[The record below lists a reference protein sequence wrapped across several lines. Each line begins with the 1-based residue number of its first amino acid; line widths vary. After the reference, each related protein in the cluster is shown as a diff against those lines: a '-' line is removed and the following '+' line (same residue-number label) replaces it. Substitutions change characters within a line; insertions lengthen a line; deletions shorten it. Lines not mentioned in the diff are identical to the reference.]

1 MLKMKS
7 IFVKILDFLCV
18 LFVGSGIAFA
28 SVESPRYNDGEIH
41 QGFPSW
47 ITLKKYDKDA
57 NKGESSP
64 NVVSLND
71 EKYKV
76 IALDESHWIT
86 YNGVTYKALT
96 VYSTGKVVFGD
107 VDKDKIDVELEP
119 HVIPLNFENEKIL
132 GKTFKWQHF
141 VEEFKTISGKTVRDC
156 FTIIEFGDFNIDGL
170 SYSLQETFYSDGE
183 VQTQLWQNSS
193 KTHKSPSRWMIPS
206 FYNGYLTQIDKSE
219 SQTSGF
225 VYGPKGVRPGW
236 IAKGL
241 DDNKYPDVR
250 IKENG
255 SGLSVNLGTNRD
267 AGGLI
272 AADFAREHPVVGSF
286 SSVRVV
292 FSRPTTANN
301 NLSLWYFSE
310 KETAVVETSSGHY
323 PKVNHSDENIVLD
336 PLDYLI
342 SWHSVD
348 SDIPNNKSF
357 LDLFTSD
364 LRNAVFSNN
373 RVQKISA
380 PAFKFQLPGNS
391 SWTQNMEFTIRSI
404 EYRYE
409 QLPSYQFLPSEKKYR
424 VSFKFAGNGFVNMEY
439 PTHDALSYELPEGH
453 GVKANIVAN
462 PGSKIKKIKVN
473 GIVILEDEKVKKYTP
488 FEMATKSK
496 EFYKYKIFKS
506 FFRFTDS
513 APYEKLDFDVIEL
526 TRNIDVQIEFSDPDC
541 KRSQPMVVPEKIE
554 TTKYLDDS
562 PDGRKVISATYLN
575 GFGGEAES
583 QELLSTG
590 KYIVKTSYKDA
601 MGNVEYD
608 PLKFVRTANDFDYVD
623 KACYNCLVKANEF
636 YDGSDVIDR
645 PNAKGYAYT
654 QKDAKYGNGMG
665 SQGTS
670 FGLADASAGFN
681 AKLAESWKMPAS
693 CDDND
698 FDFLNQRYL
707 NEFGIQ
713 KNYEKRIQNPGAC
726 RLTIARDNEG
736 RFTQSITDQKGLT
749 KATQTYDGNKEVTI
763 LYEYDNFDRLLK
775 KYPKGFSS
783 LATCYTYDA
792 LGRVV
797 LMTEPDQG
805 TTKIAYDKHGRKR
818 FTQTAAQ
825 ADKGCFT
832 TKIYD
837 ELERVIAEGVA
848 CGSTYSFDKPDA
860 SIDVNKIAVSSRI
873 VYGIPDE
880 TELFSLLKDDAL
892 VKKILESMTRVHDKD
907 VGAVIAYDEVGNITS
922 VKMSNYDR
930 LGRKTK
936 EWFVYGLSGVPAVQL
951 AYEYNDSGELISRT
965 IDEWNGSK
973 WVEKSKREQKYGEKG
988 RLEDVYEFVNGKK
1001 TLLSSIKYTPN
1012 GNVEK
1017 QMYYDKGSKVF
1028 SKYLTNDIHGRPV
1041 RLKYSK
1047 NGEVLYNEDIS
1058 YVSAGAAK
1066 VRNVSH
1072 SYKGLD
1078 SKGDVDRNYDYEYD
1092 LLGRLESVS
1101 GSKVSKYTH
1110 DILGRMTYKKED
1122 GITVD
1127 YEYGDELYRPVSFD
1141 VNGKKDAASKV
1152 YFEYDASGNVWMDR
1166 YNKTAYKLNDAG
1178 QPIRGYK
1185 FGSFASGITLN
1196 QVNEDNVSSS
1206 DYDAS
1211 VAMSYDEGGNRLWFS
1226 FDNNDGVSYAEATMP
1241 SIGVYKR
1248 ASLSGTDFELARLKL
1263 LGGGYR
1269 LLGTDG
1275 DGAAYFP
1282 ITDVQGNV
1290 RAYVN
1295 KSGIVSAYDY
1305 LPYGTVLPIVQSSAA
1320 DDSRWQGKEFDNEI
1334 GKFYFGA
1341 RYYDPVFGMWMSPD
1355 PARQFANPYTFG
1367 GDPVNYVD
1375 PDGNELMTTIA
1386 LTALAAYAIWTAIDV
1401 ADAIYDGSNLLT
1413 AVGWGL
1419 AAGGITFVGGYGW
1432 AFAAKSIAGSALIAG
1447 TAGVSVNVIR
1457 NYGVNGSFGSLGS
1470 NLFEFASN
1478 ALVGAFGGSV
1488 IKSFCKSVG
1497 IRSTTS
1503 QWGALASAEYGAVHD
1518 FLQANFPSEFAIVGS
1533 GGVYSIYIGDNSPI
1547 NEHSNFV
1554 LVNGTLMVE
1563 GGGPTIPVYTEDEAR
1578 RMLSAAVENE
1588 RLKAWAEELLTQELY
1603 TPEIKTDFSDIIPNI
1618 DMTPYEYTQPD
1629 YLQNLPTINDIP
1641 KYEMPKIS
1649 NPLNDDPFNIDDA
1662 AQNKM
1667 NDINNWIDG
1676 LKRI

>member
-1 MLKMKS
+1 MLKMKN
-7 IFVKILDFLCV
+7 IFVKSLELLFV
-18 LFVGSGIAFA
+18 LFVSTGIAFA

-57 NKGESSP
+57 NKGEYSP

-71 EKYKV
+71 EGYKV
-76 IALDESHWIT
+76 IALDESHRIT

-107 VDKDKIDVELEP
+107 ADKDKIDVDLEP
-119 HVIPLNFENEKIL
+119 HVIPLDFDNEKVL

-141 VEEFKTISGKTVRDC
+141 VEEFKTISGKTVTDC
-156 FTIIEFGDFNIDGL
+156 FTIIEFENFNIDGL

-193 KTHKSPSRWMIPS
+193 EISKSSSSWMIPS
-206 FYNGYLTQIDKSE
+206 FYNGYSTLIDKSE

-225 VYGPKGVRPGW
+225 VYGSKGVRPGW

-241 DDNKYPDVR
+241 DEKKYPDVR
-250 IKENG
+250 IKEVVNG
-255 SGLSVNLGTNRD
+255 LGLSVNLGINRD

-272 AADFAREHPVVGSF
+272 AADFSREHPVVGSF
-286 SSVRVV
+286 SSVRVE
-292 FSRPTTANN
+292 FSRPTTADN
-301 NLSLWYFSE
+301 NLSLWYFTE
-310 KETAVVETSSGHY
+310 KETAVVETSKGNY
-323 PKVNHSDENIVLD
+323 PRVNRSDKSIVLD
-336 PLDYLI
+336 PLDYLT

-348 SDIPNNKSF
+348 PDIPEHRRPSGIF
-357 LDLFTSD
+357 DIG
-364 LRNAVFSNN
+364 LRNIVSSSE

-404 EYRYE
+404 EYRYN

-424 VSFKFAGNGFVNMEY
+424 VSFKVAGNGFVNMEY
-439 PTHDALSYELPEGH
+439 PAGDALSYQLPEGH
-453 GVKANIVAN
+453 GVKATIVAN

-473 GIVILEDEKVKKYTP
+473 GIVILENEKVKKYNVL
-488 FEMATKSK
+488 ELATKIT
-496 EFYKYKIFKS
+496 EVYKSKIFKS

-526 TRNIDVQIEFSDPDC
+526 ARNIDVQIEFSDSDC

-554 TTKYLDDS
+554 TTRYLDDS

-575 GFGGEAES
+575 GFGGEAET
-583 QELLSTG
+583 QELLSSG
-590 KYIVKTSYKDA
+590 KYIVKTNYKDA
-601 MGNVEYD
+601 MGRVEYE

-636 YDGSDVIDR
+636 YDGSDAIDR

-654 QKDAKYGNGMG
+654 QKDAKYGNRMG

-670 FGLADASAGFN
+670 FGLADASAAFN
-681 AKLAESWKMPAS
+681 ARLAESWKMPAS
-693 CDDND
+693 CDDTD

-707 NEFGIQ
+707 NESGIQ

-726 RLTIARDNEG
+726 RLTIVRDNEG
-736 RFTQSITDQKGLT
+736 RFTQSITDEKGLT
-749 KATQTYDGNKEVTI
+749 KATQTYDGDKDVTI
-763 LYEYDNFDRLLK
+763 LYEYDDFDRLLK

-783 LATCYTYDA
+783 LATNYTYDA

-797 LMTEPDQG
+797 SMTEPDQG

-832 TKIYD
+832 TEIYD
-837 ELERVIAEGVA
+837 DLERVIAEGVA

-873 VYGIPDE
+873 IYGMPDE
-880 TELFSLLKDDAL
+880 TELSSLLKDGAL
-892 VKKILESMTRVHDKD
+892 AKKILKSMTRVHDKD
-907 VGAVIAYDEVGNITS
+907 VGAVIAYDEIGNMTS
-922 VKMSNYDR
+922 VKMSDYDR

-965 IDEWNGSK
+965 MDEWNGSK
-973 WVEKSKREQKYGEKG
+973 WVEKSKREQNYGEKG

-1001 TLLSSIKYTPN
+1001 KLLSSIKYTSN
-1012 GNVEK
+1012 GNVQK

-1041 RLKYSK
+1041 RLKYTK
-1047 NGEVLYNEDIS
+1047 NGDVLYNEDIS
-1058 YVSAGAAK
+1058 YVSAVTAK
-1066 VRNVSH
+1066 VRNISH
-1072 SYKGLD
+1072 SYKELD

-1092 LLGRLESVS
+1092 LLGRLERVS

-1122 GITVD
+1122 GSTVD
-1127 YEYGDELYRPVSFD
+1127 YEYGDGFYRPVSFG
-1141 VNGKKDAASKV
+1141 VKGAASKA
-1152 YFEYDASGNVWMDR
+1152 YFDYDASGNVWMDR

-1178 QPIRGYK
+1178 QPVKGYK
-1185 FGSFASGITLN
+1185 FGSFSSGITLN

-1226 FDNNDGVSYAEATMP
+1226 FDNDNISYAEATMP

-1248 ASLSGTDFELARLKL
+1248 VSLSGTDFELARLDL

-1269 LLGTDG
+1269 LLSTDG

-1282 ITDVQGNV
+1282 IKDVQGNV
-1290 RAYVN
+1290 RAYAN

-1320 DDSRWQGKEFDNEI
+1320 DDSRWQGKEFDDEI

-1367 GDPVNYVD
+1367 GDPVNFVD
-1375 PDGNELMTTIA
+1375 PDGRDVLGWA
-1386 LTALAAYAIWTAIDV
+1386 LLAALAIYLGYEAYEEALKNNFSTLSAGFIGIAVGGFTLLGGGVINVGKIGGEMALGGAFALGANIFTNYSQGNGLGSFESNAKATAI
-1401 ADAIYDGSNLLT
+1401 GM
-1413 AVGWGL
+1413 GL
-1419 AAGGITFVGGYGW
+1419 AVFG
-1432 AFAAKSIAGSALIAG
+1432 K
-1447 TAGVSVNVIR
+1447 GVSQIKRVPEKTER
-1457 NYGVNGSFGSLGS
+1457 TLSLY
-1470 NLFEFASN
+1470 A
-1478 ALVGAFGGSV
+1478 
-1488 IKSFCKSVG
+1488 
-1497 IRSTTS
+1497 
-1503 QWGALASAEYGAVHD
+1503 ASAYCTYTIGKKILVETYG
-1518 FLQANFPSEFAIVGS
+1518 ES
-1533 GGVYSIYIGDNSPI
+1533 GGGFGINFDYASYALNSINYSSSASFQSTVNDFSSYTPYSEMEFVQRDLYMMNGDIYEYKYGQFIPVDFEKERIQQNTI
-1547 NEHSNFV
+1547 NEMNDLNQRISDMNDYIYQYEYEYKFEMPEMPQ
-1554 LVNGTLMVE
+1554 TPQIDIPDVE
-1563 GGGPTIPVYTEDEAR
+1563 I
-1578 RMLSAAVENE
+1578 
-1588 RLKAWAEELLTQELY
+1588 
-1603 TPEIKTDFSDIIPNI
+1603 PEIKIEIPEFKSPKI
-1618 DMTPYEYTQPD
+1618 
-1629 YLQNLPTINDIP
+1629 DIP
-1641 KYEMPKIS
+1641 QMNS
-1649 NPLNDDPFNIDDA
+1649 PF
-1662 AQNKM
+1662 
-1667 NDINNWIDG
+1667 
-1676 LKRI
+1676 